1 MRPRYNGGMTSLNER
16 AYQLCEAMV
25 ADAAELG
32 IAVRTL
38 VCGTRIIDCGVEAAG
53 CIEAGRRLA
62 EVCLAGLG
70 SVDFVTLDP
79 AVWAGH
85 AIGIATQH
93 PVAACMASQYAGW
106 EINGDGFFAM
116 GSGPMRAAA
125 GREKL
130 FNTIGHRERPEVCV
144 GVLET
149 NKLPP
154 DSVCLDL
161 ANKCDVAPNWL
172 TLLVARTASA
182 AGTVQIV
189 ARSVE
194 TALHKLHGLGFN
206 ISRIERA
213 WGTAPLPPLAKD
225 DLAAIG
231 LTNDAILYGGHA
243 HLRVEGDDNSLKE
256 IGPRVPSSASPDFG
270 QPFNKI
276 FARYN
281 HDFYRI
287 DPQLFSPAVIT
298 LANLA
303 GDEYRFGQFAPEV
316 LAESFANK

>member
-1 MRPRYNGGMTSLNER
+1 MSGMLTLNER
-16 AYQLCEAMV
+16 AFQLCDAMV
-25 ADAAELG
+25 ADAAELR

-38 VCGTRIIDCGVEAAG
+38 ACGTRIIDCGVEAAG
-53 CIEAGRRLA
+53 CTEAGRRLA

-70 SVDFVTLDP
+70 SVSLVTLDP
-79 AVWAGH
+79 AVWAGP

-106 EINGDGFFAM
+106 EVNGDGFFAM

-130 FNTIGHRERPEVCV
+130 FDTIGHRERPEVCV
-144 GVLET
+144 GVLESS
-149 NKLPP
+149 KFPP
-154 DSVCLDL
+154 DSVCIDL
-161 ANKCDVAPNWL
+161 AKKCDVAPNWL

-194 TALHKLHGLGFN
+194 TALHKLHGLGFDL
-206 ISRIERA
+206 SRVERA
-213 WGTAPLPPLAKD
+213 WGTAPLPPLAND

-231 LTNDAILYGGHA
+231 RTNDAILYGGHA
-243 HLRVEGDDNSLKE
+243 HLRVDGDDDTLKE

-270 QPFNKI
+270 QPFKKI

-281 HDFYRI
+281 RDFYRI
-287 DPQLFSPAVIT
+287 DPLLFSPAVIT
-298 LANLA
+298 LATLA
-303 GDEYRFGQFAPEV
+303 GHEYRFGQFAPDV
-316 LAESFANK
+316 LAESFAKK